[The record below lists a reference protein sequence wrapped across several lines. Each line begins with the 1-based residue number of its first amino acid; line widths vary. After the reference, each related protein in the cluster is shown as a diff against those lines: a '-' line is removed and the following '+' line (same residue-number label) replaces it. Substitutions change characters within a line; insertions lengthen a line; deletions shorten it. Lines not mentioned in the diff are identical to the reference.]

1 MTVNPGSSA
10 TYDVSRMFR
19 RSCLLLAAFAIAIY
33 GIGAQSFWYD
43 EVYSVMLA
51 QRGMADV
58 IVQTASL
65 DFNTPLH
72 YLTLTAWTAGAGT
85 GEFAARLLSVCATII
100 GAALAAACFKRGRT
114 AALAAVALSPMLIS
128 VAQEARMYALVTLF
142 CTLACFAWLR
152 ATRRNRTRDWL
163 LWAAACLLAFGAH
176 ILGAAVFGAQ
186 TLAWIALWLRR
197 RSTFPGAYRAPL
209 VASAL
214 AAMPMLAFVGYIL
227 SFGNRYA
234 VAFDSRLPLADTLL
248 RSAAAWSLP
257 QLEPAAWVSGFAL
270 ISLAMLG
277 VALRSPGWRTAALS
291 VIGVCAI
298 AAVCAA
304 TGKFG
309 QRYPAIVAPP
319 AIAAFGAA
327 LGVWFGKTGWRRALS
342 PLIAAGYFSGAVAG
356 AIGWRSLPSYKFED
370 FRGATGFIKQRIRP
384 DESLLLMAGHLGAAL
399 EYYYGGQ
406 RGREWHGL
414 PDDRLL
420 DVRNTLDYTHSTGAL
435 NAAVAGKR
443 GVWLLLWQDDV
454 VDPSGFVRSML
465 RRQAHLLQ
473 PALDTREF
481 QGLRVMHFRFDQ
493 PYVAAPE
500 ALDLSRS
507 AVETGG
513 TNDGLRA
520 SGCAQIRQTR
530 AGDGGMELLCFWG
543 VDAAAHLPHDTQVSL
558 RLFDSNGAQVA
569 QSDQMLS
576 SEGLP
581 SIRFDRTVT
590 AVYFLEIPDTLQAG
604 DFEVLAIPYVP
615 GRELSP
621 RIRAPLRIVAR

>member
-1 MTVNPGSSA
+1 
-10 TYDVSRMFR
+10 MFR
-19 RSCLLLAAFAIAIY
+19 RSCVLLAAFVLAIH

-51 QRGMADV
+51 QRGAANV
-58 IVQTASL
+58 IRQTASL

-72 YLTLTAWTAGAGT
+72 YLMLTAWTAAAGT
-85 GEFAARLLSVCATII
+85 GEFSARLLSVCATVV

-128 VAQEARMYALVTLF
+128 VAQEARMYAVATMF
-142 CTLACFAWLR
+142 CTLACVAWLR
-152 ATRRNRTRDWL
+152 ATRSTQTRDWL
-163 LWAAACLLAFGAH
+163 VWAAASLLAFGTH

-186 TLAWIALWLRR
+186 ALAWIFLWLRR
-197 RSTFPGAYRAPL
+197 RSVFPNAYRAPL
-209 VASAL
+209 FASAL
-214 AAMPMLAFVGYIL
+214 AAAPMLAFVAYIL

-234 VAFDSRLPLADTLL
+234 VAFDSRLPFFDTLL

-257 QLEPAAWVSGFAL
+257 QLEPAAWIGVFAL
-270 ISLAMLG
+270 ISVAMLG
-277 VALRSPGWRTAALS
+277 AALRGPGWRAAALS

-327 LGVWFGKTGWRRALS
+327 LGVWLGKTGWRRALS
-342 PLIAAGYFSGAVAG
+342 PLIAAGYLTGTAAG

-370 FRGATGFIKQRIRP
+370 FRGAAGFIKQRIQP
-384 DESLLLMAGHLGAAL
+384 DESLLLIAGHLGAAL

-406 RGREWHGL
+406 PGRDWHGL
-414 PDDRLL
+414 PDDPLL
-420 DVRNTLDYTHSTGAL
+420 DVRNTLDYSHTTRAL
-435 NAAVAGKR
+435 NAAVAGKN

-454 VDPSGFVRSML
+454 VDPSGFVRTML

-493 PYVAAPE
+493 PYAATPD

-507 AVETGG
+507 MIEKSDG
-513 TNDGLRA
+513 NDGLRA
-520 SGCAQIRQTR
+520 TGCTQIRQTR
-530 AGDGGMELLCFWG
+530 AGDSGMELVCFWG
-543 VDAAAHLPHDTQVSL
+543 VDASARLPHDTQVSL
-558 RLFDSNGAQVA
+558 RLFNSGGAQVA

-581 SIRFDRTVT
+581 SIRFDRDIS
-590 AVYFLEIPDTLQAG
+590 AVYFLEIPGSLAAG
-604 DFEVLAIPYVP
+604 DYEVLAIPYVP